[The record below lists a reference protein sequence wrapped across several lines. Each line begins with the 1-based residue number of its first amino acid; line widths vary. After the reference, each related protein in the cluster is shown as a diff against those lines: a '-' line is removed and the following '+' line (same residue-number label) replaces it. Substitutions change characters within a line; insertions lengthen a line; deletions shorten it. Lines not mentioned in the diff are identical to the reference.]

1 MAIKEQLIAEI
12 EILLRRLTEEE
23 LEMVYQMV
31 KQWSDRK

>member
-1 MAIKEQLIAEI
+1 MTIKEQLIAEI

>member
-1 MAIKEQLIAEI
+1 MTIKEQLIKEI
-12 EILLRRLTEEE
+12 ELLLRHLNEEE

>member
-1 MAIKEQLIAEI
+1 MTIKEQLIAEI
-12 EILLRRLTEEE
+12 EILLRRLTEDE

>member
-1 MAIKEQLIAEI
+1 MTIKEQLIAEI
-12 EILLRRLTEEE
+12 ELFLRRLTEEE

>member
-1 MAIKEQLIAEI
+1 MTIKEQLIEEI
-12 EILLRRLTEEE
+12 EILLQRLTEEE